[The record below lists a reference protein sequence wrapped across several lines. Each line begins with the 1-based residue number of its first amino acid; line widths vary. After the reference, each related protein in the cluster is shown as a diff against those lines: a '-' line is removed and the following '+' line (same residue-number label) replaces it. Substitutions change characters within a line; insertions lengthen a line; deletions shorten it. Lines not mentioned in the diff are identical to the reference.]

1 MAVYGGDTRIVPPAD
16 GDITRFEGAW
26 SQEQI
31 SGDVQVEIKSSNVAS
46 LPTLGTFSQTV
57 VHAVRHSTTCTSAFD
72 GDQVQGNWNLIL
84 LVEHGVI

>member
-16 GDITRFEGAW
+16 GDITRFKGAC

-46 LPTLGTFSQTV
+46 LPTLVTWSCLRWCSIFSWTNFNPQFED
-57 VHAVRHSTTCTSAFD
+57 SAGGMFRFFR
-72 GDQVQGNWNLIL
+72 GL
-84 LVEHGVI
+84 LEQI